1 MDIFRVIGVAIV
13 GAIISL
19 MLRQSKSEFSVLAVL
34 ATGIIILILVLSSLN
49 EVILQ
54 FNKIV
59 DKSGV
64 DNRLFSSLLKII
76 GVGYVTEY
84 SASMCDDLGV
94 GSIGKKLQLAGK
106 ISIFLMALP
115 IVTAL
120 IDIVASIVK

>member
-13 GAIISL
+13 GAVITL
-19 MLRQSKSEFSVLAVL
+19 MLKQVKSEMSVLAVL
-34 ATGIIILILVLSSLN
+34 ATGIIILILTLSSMSD
-49 EVILQ
+49 VILE

-64 DNRLFSSLLKII
+64 DSKLFSSLLKII

-84 SASMCDDLGV
+84 SAGLCDDMGA
-94 GSIGKKLQLAGK
+94 GSLGKKLQLAGK
-106 ISIFLMALP
+106 ISIFIMALP

-120 IDIVASIVK
+120 IDTISQIVK